1 MQRDRAGPVGDSR
14 AVERRPRVAVTLEQC
29 WHRVPGGT
37 AQAALESVRAVQAHG
52 SVDQVGVSA
61 WHRRPPAA
69 PWRPPIEV
77 RALPMPRRALYEAWH
92 RARRPRVERATGP
105 VDVIHA
111 TGMAVPP
118 PSAPL
123 VVTVHD
129 LAFLR
134 DRSRAT
140 RHGMAFFVRSV
151 ELAVRDATLVI
162 APSEATLAD
171 CRANGF
177 DPARLRLVPWGIDP
191 QPATVAEVA
200 AVRERYRLWPR
211 YVLFTGTIEP
221 RKNLPRLLEAY
232 ARLDRP
238 DVQLVLAGPQG
249 WNEDLTARLEPIRER
264 VAPVG
269 FVAPGELRALYAG
282 ADVVCYP
289 SLEEGFGLPVLE
301 AMAQGTAVLTSATTA
316 TAEVGGDAAV
326 LVEPTEVTAIADA
339 LASLLD
345 EPDRRARLGAAGQRR
360 AIEVFP
366 WSATAAALEAV
377 YREAAG

>member
-1 MQRDRAGPVGDSR
+1 VGNSL

-29 WHRVPGGT
+29 WHRIPGGT
-37 AQAALESVRAVQAHG
+37 AQAALESVRALEARG

-61 WHRRPPAA
+61 WHRHPPDA
-69 PWRPPIEV
+69 PWRPPLPV
-77 RALPMPRRALYEAWH
+77 RSLPLPRRALYEAWH
-92 RARRPRVERATGP
+92 RARWPSVERATGP

-140 RHGMAFFVRSV
+140 RHGMAFFTRSM
-151 ELAVRDATLVI
+151 ELARRDATLVI
-162 APSEATLAD
+162 APSEATIAD

-177 DPARLRLVPWGIDP
+177 DPSRLRLVPWGIDP
-191 QPATVAEVA
+191 RPATDAEVA
-200 AVRERYRLWPR
+200 TVRGRYRLWGR
-211 YVLFTGTIEP
+211 YVLFAGTIEP
-221 RKNLPRLLEAY
+221 RKNLPRLLDAF

-249 WNEDLTARLEPIRER
+249 WNEDLTARMAPIRER
-264 VAPVG
+264 LAPVG
-269 FVAPGELRALYAG
+269 FVTPDDLRALYAG

-289 SLEEGFGLPVLE
+289 SIEEGFGLPVLE
-301 AMAQGTAVLTSATTA
+301 AMAQGTAVVTSATTS

-326 LVEPTEVTAIADA
+326 LIEPTDVAAIADA
-339 LASLLD
+339 LRALLD
-345 EPDRRARLGAAGQRR
+345 DPDRRAVLGAAGRRR
-360 AIEVFP
+360 ASEVFP

-377 YREAAG
+377 YREAATS

>member
-1 MQRDRAGPVGDSR
+1 VGDSL
-14 AVERRPRVAVTLEQC
+14 AVDRRPRVAVTLEQC

-37 AQAALESVRAVQAHG
+37 AQAALESIRAVQAHG
-52 SVDQVGVSA
+52 AVDQVGVSA
-61 WHRRPPAA
+61 WHRHPPEV
-69 PWRPPIEV
+69 PWRPPVEV
-77 RALPMPRRALYEAWH
+77 RALPLPRRALYEAWH
-92 RARRPRVERATGP
+92 RARRPSVERATGP

-140 RHGMAFFVRSV
+140 RHGMAFFTRAIA
-151 ELAVRDATLVI
+151 LARRDATLVI

-191 QPATVAEVA
+191 RPATDDEVA
-200 AVRERYRLWPR
+200 AVRARHRVWGR

-221 RKNLPRLLEAY
+221 RKNLPRLLDAF

-249 WNEDLTARLEPIRER
+249 WNEDLSRRMAPIRER
-264 VAPVG
+264 VAAVG
-269 FVAPGELRALYAG
+269 FLAPDELRALYAG

-289 SLEEGFGLPVLE
+289 SIEEGFGLPVLE
-301 AMAQGTAVLTSATTA
+301 AMVQGAAVVTSSTTA

-326 LVEPTEVTAIADA
+326 LVEPTDVAAITDA
-339 LASLLD
+339 LRALLD
-345 EPDRRARLGAAGQRR
+345 DPDRRARLGAAGRRR
-360 AIEVFP
+360 AAEVFP

-377 YREAAG
+377 YHEAAGS